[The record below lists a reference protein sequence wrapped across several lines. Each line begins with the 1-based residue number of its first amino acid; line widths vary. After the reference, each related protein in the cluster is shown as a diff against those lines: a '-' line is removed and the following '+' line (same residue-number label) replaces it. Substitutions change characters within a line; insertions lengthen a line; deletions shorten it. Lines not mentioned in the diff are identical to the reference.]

1 MMEYDLQYSDLLTFC
16 PQWHDIF
23 IERSLAFE
31 ACVPDPRILDCG
43 ANIGLSAL
51 FYKREY
57 PQARITAYE
66 ADPILATQLARNLR
80 VNHAADVDVV
90 ASAVWID
97 NGVVSFSAQGAD
109 AGSLDRF
116 ARGTE
121 EARIQVPSCRLAD
134 VVAVETIDLL
144 KLDIEGA
151 EVDVLRDIAPHLR
164 NVRAMQIEV
173 HEFRADCRHLPE
185 VLTMLADAGFRY
197 SIARVTH
204 LPWLDRRDEHSPFP
218 QWAESSVAAVCAWR
232 PQNR

>member
-1 MMEYDLQYSDLLTFC
+1 MEYDLQYSDLLTLC

-31 ACVPDPRILDCG
+31 ARVPNPRILDCG

-51 FYKREY
+51 FYKRQY
-57 PQARITAYE
+57 PSARITAYE
-66 ADPILATQLARNLR
+66 ADPILATQLARNLS

-97 NGVVSFSAQGAD
+97 NGVISFSAQGAD
-109 AGSLDRF
+109 SGSLARF
-116 ARGTE
+116 ASGTDGT
-121 EARIQVPSCRLAD
+121 RVQVPSCRLAD

-151 EVDVLRDIAPHLR
+151 ELDVLRDIAPHLR

-185 VLTMLADAGFRY
+185 VLTILAAAGLRC
-197 SIARVTH
+197 SIAHITH
-204 LPWLDRRDEHSPFP
+204 LPWLDRREEYTPFP
-218 QWAESSVAAVCAWR
+218 QWPESSVAAVCAWR
-232 PQNR
+232 PEGR